1 MKSRT
6 IQGISFVLPLLLLA
20 AIFLPGALTTPYHAS
35 NEQPFVIA
43 HESTEEFN
51 DTVTDRTAAMESAVP
66 VEELSE
72 RQRRAFETAKAQEPS
87 PYSGQQAFTPPV
99 CKDILLVCDEYEE
112 VPKPPSNGSYSSYTD
127 YTGGGVGQG
136 PKYGYGMIEGTDEDL
151 YLVRVGFTGA
161 YIADWT
167 VLPIFEFL
175 SRLLALGPFAA
186 FLAYRDWFETTP
198 NPSSGTLR
206 YGVALLVLMF
216 ATPYLLM
223 LLNITSPGEW
233 YLPALAL
240 LPVVTWLV
248 IIADIWRSRGEKT
261 VGTEEKNT
269 SQN

>member
-1 MKSRT
+1 MKSRLLR
-6 IQGISFVLPLLLLA
+6 GITLLLPLLLVG

-51 DTVTDRTAAMESAVP
+51 ETVTDRSAAMESAVA

-72 RQRRAFETAKAQEPS
+72 SQRRAFATAREQEPS
-87 PYSGQQAFTPPV
+87 PYDGSQAFTPPV
-99 CKDILLVCDEYEE
+99 CKDVLLLCDEYED
-112 VPKPPSNGSYSSYTD
+112 VPKPPSEGRSSAYTD
-127 YTGGGVGQG
+127 YTGGGAGEG
-136 PKYGYGMIEGTDEDL
+136 PKYGYGMIADTSGEL

-167 VLPIFEFL
+167 VLPLFEFV

-186 FLAYRDWFETTP
+186 FLASRVWFENTPTPTTA
-198 NPSSGTLR
+198 TVR
-206 YGVALLVLMF
+206 YGIGLVAFVL

-223 LLNITSPGEW
+223 LLDVTSPGEW

-240 LPVVTWLV
+240 FPVITWGV
-248 IIADIWRSRGEKT
+248 IIAAVWRSD
-261 VGTEEKNT
+261 
-269 SQN
+269 SQRNRRNG